1 MAGDLAGRLLSVPP
15 ARRWGPVLLQAV
27 KTALACGLSWFVAA
41 DALGNSIPVFAPLA
55 ALLTVQ
61 VTIWESISRGLQR
74 VLGVVAGVV
83 VAYGFARLAGINAW
97 SIGLVVLV
105 SFVLGRVLRLG
116 AQGSVQVPVSALLV
130 LVLGAT
136 TGGYAADRVLDT
148 AIGAAIGIAVN
159 LVIVP
164 RSHVREATA
173 GVQGFAREMAGVLRD
188 ASACVRGGTAGA
200 PEAPALLARARML
213 EAQGQRAAGGARQ
226 ARTALR
232 WSPSA
237 ERHRVGAELLG
248 PAVARLRLVE
258 RQVRGI
264 ARAVA
269 DTTGDWSET
278 TELPAGLGSLLEA
291 TAAQLL
297 AWADWLGEAVAAT
310 GTGAHPAAPG
320 PTASQPAG
328 DEHAPVVDVGEV
340 EAAYRCV
347 IRASRAPGVTLEVAA
362 AGCSMAVDARRI
374 GEELAEPPGPAPLAP
389 ARWRDLFAP

>member
-1 MAGDLAGRLLSVPP
+1 VTGDLADRLLSVPP

-105 SFVLGRVLRLG
+105 SFLLGRVLRLG

-148 AIGAAIGIAVN
+148 AVGAALGIAVN

-164 RSHVREATA
+164 RSHVQEATA
-173 GVQGFAREMAGVLRD
+173 GVQGFARELAGVLAD
-188 ASACVRGGTAGA
+188 ASACVRSGTGGPSDAA
-200 PEAPALLARARML
+200 ALLARARLL
-213 EAQGQRAAGGARQ
+213 EAQGQRVAGGARQ

-237 ERHRVGAELLG
+237 KRNRAGAELLA
-248 PAVARLRLVE
+248 PAVAKLRLVE

-269 DTTGDWSET
+269 DTTGDWRGAP
-278 TELPAGLGSLLEA
+278 ELPAGLGRLLDA

-297 AWADWLGEAVAAT
+297 AWADWLGEAVT
-310 GTGAHPAAPG
+310 APG
-320 PTASQPAG
+320 PQDRPSAPTAAG
-328 DEHAPVVDVGEV
+328 HGGQEQGPTVDVGDV
-340 EAAYRCV
+340 EAAYRSV
-347 IRASRAPGVTLEVAA
+347 IRASRAPDVSLEVAA
-362 AGCSMAVDARRI
+362 ASCSMAVDARRI
-374 GEELAEPPGPAPLAP
+374 GEELAGPTGPAPLAP
-389 ARWRDLFAP
+389 ARLRDLFAP